1 MADIDTDEPE
11 TTTIN
16 IRLTESFLEDIDV
29 SWKEDGFNSRT
40 EFIRDAVRDA
50 VTYPGLTRG
59 AWKDVA
65 VTEFERRRGEATVF
79 SRDDVIEDYMG
90 TADWTWVWF

>member
-1 MADIDTDEPE
+1 MSDSETDAPE

-16 IRLTESFLEDIDV
+16 IRLTESFLEDIDMT
-29 SWKEDGFNSRT
+29 WKDKGFNSRS

-50 VTYPGLTRG
+50 VKHPGLTRG

-65 VTEFERRRGEATVF
+65 TTEFERRRGEATVF
-79 SRDDVIEDYMG
+79 SRDDVIED
-90 TADWTWVWF
+90 